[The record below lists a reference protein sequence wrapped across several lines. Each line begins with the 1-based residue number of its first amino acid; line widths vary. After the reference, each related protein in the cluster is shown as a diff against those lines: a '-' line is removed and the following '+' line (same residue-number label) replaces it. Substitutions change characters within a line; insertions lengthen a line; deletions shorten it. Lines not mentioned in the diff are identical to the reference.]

1 MKDGIEA
8 LYKEVVLEH
17 YRRPRN
23 RSPLDDP
30 DASSLVV
37 NPVCGDQVR
46 VEVKLSD
53 SRVSSASARTRGCS
67 IAVASGSVMTE
78 IVTGMDRTT
87 IAALAAQVER
97 VVRGEDTGAQLD
109 KRLRAFHRVAQLP
122 SRHRCALLPWE
133 ALTEALEEAAS

>member
-1 MKDGIEA
+1 MKSAIEA

-17 YRRPRN
+17 FRHPRN
-23 RSPLDDP
+23 RSPLDAP
-30 DASSLVV
+30 DGSSLVV

-53 SRVSSASARTRGCS
+53 GRVSSMSARTRGCS

-78 IVTGMDRTT
+78 IVAGMDRAA
-87 IAALAAQVER
+87 IAALAADVER
-97 VVRGEDTGAQLD
+97 VVRGDDSGGQLD

-122 SRHRCALLPWE
+122 SRQRCALLPWE
-133 ALTEALEEAAS
+133 ALEEALDKAS